1 MSTTAIETTSAL
13 DGDSERLRALYGQ
26 LMEGWN
32 RGSAD
37 AFAAP
42 FADEFDFIAFDGV
55 RFRSREELLR
65 FHGPLF
71 RTHLKGTRLVGAV
84 TDIRFLGE
92 NVAVL
97 HAHGGTIPKG
107 KTAPAPERDSVQT
120 LVGVKRDGR
129 WQLVAFQNTRVR
141 PIGQNA
147 SGTVLWLLSDW
158 LWKWCLPKGTAHD
171 ARLVMGSSQS
181 IG

>member
-1 MSTTAIETTSAL
+1 MSTTAIETASAL
-13 DGDSERLRALYGQ
+13 DGDTEPLRALYVR

-32 RGSAD
+32 IGSAE

-55 RFRSREELLR
+55 RFRSREELVR

-71 RTHLKGTRLVGAV
+71 RTHLKDTRLVGAV
-84 TDIRFLGE
+84 TDIRFVGE

-107 KTAPAPERDSVQT
+107 KRAPAPDRPEC
-120 LVGVKRDGR
+120 VGHRA
-129 WQLVAFQNTRVR
+129 VA
-141 PIGQNA
+141 P
-147 SGTVLWLLSDW
+147 D
-158 LWKWCLPKGTAHD
+158 
-171 ARLVMGSSQS
+171 
-181 IG
+181 